1 MLTRTRR
8 RGWPA
13 AAGIVLAVL
22 VSGGGDPSRAEG
34 VPTLNLGHVGHDHQI
49 ALYVA
54 ADAGEALEPA
64 YAAHSAGRHREAASA
79 WAAIGRPYQEAMALA
94 DSRDEGDLRAAL
106 DIFLGLAAAPMARVV
121 TGRLRALGAT
131 HIPRG
136 PRADTQRH
144 PTGLTS
150 RESEV
155 LTLLGEDLTN
165 AEIAE
170 RLVVSPKTVDHH
182 VSAILRK
189 LRVKSRAA
197 AAEEARAG
205 LPR

>member
-1 MLTRTRR
+1 
-8 RGWPA
+8 
-13 AAGIVLAVL
+13 
-22 VSGGGDPSRAEG
+22 
-34 VPTLNLGHVGHDHQI
+34 
-49 ALYVA
+49 
-54 ADAGEALEPA
+54 
-64 YAAHSAGRHREAASA
+64 
-79 WAAIGRPYQEAMALA
+79 MALA

-106 DIFLGLAAAPMARVV
+106 DIFLELAAAPMARIV

-144 PTGLTS
+144 PAGLTS

-189 LRVKSRAA
+189 LGVKSRAA
-197 AAEEARAG
+197 AAEGARAG